1 MKVSQLLKSIARK
14 NRTEIED
21 LEIEVYRWQVKWD
34 MGNIEPKLCSKKI
47 GELKQRI
54 RELEDLED
62 DLE

>member
-1 MKVSQLLKSIARK
+1 MKVSQLLKSVNSE

-34 MGNIEPKLCSKKI
+34 LGNIDPKLCSKKI
-47 GELKQRI
+47 GALKQRI
-54 RELEDLED
+54 RELEDLDE